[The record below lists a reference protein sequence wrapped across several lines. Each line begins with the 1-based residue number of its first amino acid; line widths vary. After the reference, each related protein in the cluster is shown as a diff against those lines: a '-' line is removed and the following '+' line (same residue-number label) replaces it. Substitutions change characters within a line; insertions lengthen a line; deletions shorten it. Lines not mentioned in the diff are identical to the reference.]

1 MNIVHDL
8 VEGLEHHWV
17 RRIAAGRSRE
27 GQVFLKCLPRVS
39 INRALRII
47 AAVQS
52 DPVSRSNRDRLSA
65 MLKEGLGVRA
75 DGASADWLRALT
87 PAALREDE
95 LERDRLGSLLQECE
109 ETVLLVQ
116 AAMAPWDYLPS
127 AEWVEQGIGFEL
139 WEKFFHNSSTGT
151 PVPVPV
157 HASPAVLI
165 YRQDG
170 YGSNDYILRDSY
182 ILSRKRRVGIPSL
195 FLHTDAAKKNI
206 PRSIKVKT
214 KNRKTIAVFGVLY
227 FDGCAKPEQLKYLNQ
242 CIAADVDPFETVVA
256 TVAPDEELTDLL
268 SRHNSLR
275 SKLHAAQKICEQSVG
290 APPKTPQGK
299 QRLERAKRIVS
310 EYASA
315 DSELKSYRR
324 RLKSDNPVTRIKFH
338 ALDLLVPN
346 NFRPTV
352 SQWEPLRTANN
363 EPLTELVQRLIP
375 PSKDLTTQLV
385 YNVVDGLRIW

>member
-127 AEWVEQGIGFEL
+127 AE
-139 WEKFFHNSSTGT
+139 
-151 PVPVPV
+151 
-157 HASPAVLI
+157 
-165 YRQDG
+165 
-170 YGSNDYILRDSY
+170 
-182 ILSRKRRVGIPSL
+182 
-195 FLHTDAAKKNI
+195 
-206 PRSIKVKT
+206 
-214 KNRKTIAVFGVLY
+214 
-227 FDGCAKPEQLKYLNQ
+227 
-242 CIAADVDPFETVVA
+242 
-256 TVAPDEELTDLL
+256 
-268 SRHNSLR
+268 
-275 SKLHAAQKICEQSVG
+275 
-290 APPKTPQGK
+290 
-299 QRLERAKRIVS
+299 
-310 EYASA
+310 
-315 DSELKSYRR
+315 
-324 RLKSDNPVTRIKFH
+324 
-338 ALDLLVPN
+338 
-346 NFRPTV
+346 
-352 SQWEPLRTANN
+352 
-363 EPLTELVQRLIP
+363 
-375 PSKDLTTQLV
+375 
-385 YNVVDGLRIW
+385 